1 MQHEQLEH
9 QHVANTVETAT
20 SSSKMLQKQGNRT
33 EQEIQLKILNGTTI
47 KKQKN
52 NKFPDI

>member
-1 MQHEQLEH
+1 M
-9 QHVANTVETAT
+9 AA